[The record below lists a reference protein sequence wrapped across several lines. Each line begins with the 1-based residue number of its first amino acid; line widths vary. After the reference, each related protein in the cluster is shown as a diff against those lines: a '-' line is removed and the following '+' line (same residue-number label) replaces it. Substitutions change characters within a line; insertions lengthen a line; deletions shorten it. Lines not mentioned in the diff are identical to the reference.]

1 MAASSSDI
9 LKLRAPTPSADSCRL
24 EPLVA
29 RLLDLIVS
37 SSERG
42 EGPPVAAARKRLQA
56 LGASLVHADSAGPAD
71 EILDEVLSLCMI
83 LIQSGGPLSGVAK
96 ELSAA
101 VSLVRE
107 AVRIMTIEEREFDR
121 TLTESAGRFEAL
133 RNSADIQV
141 LRQGLAEE
149 VATLRQVAVVRE
161 AQWQRRVDHVE
172 GKVRSLEDRLAETQL
187 QAAHDQLTGLVNRR
201 TVERY
206 FGTYAAGR
214 RSFILGILDIDDF
227 KGINDALGH
236 LTGDEALKAVAQ
248 TLKDTV
254 RAHDVVGRFGGD
266 EFVVLMVDLTL
277 KQAEYRFSMV
287 LRALRAL
294 AYSNEQQRPL
304 TASGGL
310 AEFSAGDSFEG
321 LLKRA
326 DHALYEAKRAGK
338 DRVAAKA
345 APFIRDLRAR

>member
-1 MAASSSDI
+1 MAVSSSDI
-9 LKLRAPTPSADSCRL
+9 LNLRAQSPSGETCRL
-24 EPLVA
+24 EPLIA

-37 SSERG
+37 TCGRSEAS
-42 EGPPVAAARKRLQA
+42 EVAAARAELQQLA
-56 LGASLVHADSAGPAD
+56 GALVHDADGGPPLEVID
-71 EILDEVLSLCMI
+71 QVLSLCTV
-83 LIQSGGPLSGVAK
+83 LVLSGGALSGVAK
-96 ELSAA
+96 ELSLA

-133 RNSADIQV
+133 RRSADIQV
-141 LRQGLAEE
+141 LREGLAQE
-149 VATLRQVAVVRE
+149 VAVLRQVASTRE
-161 AQWQRRVDHVE
+161 AQWQQRVENVE
-172 GKVRSLEDRLAETQL
+172 GKVRRLEDRLAETQL

-214 RSFILGILDIDDF
+214 RAFILGILDIDDF
-227 KGINDALGH
+227 KGINDELGH
-236 LTGDEALKAVAQ
+236 VSGDEALKAVAH

-266 EFVVLMVDLTL
+266 EFVVLMVDMTL
-277 KQAEYRFSMV
+277 KQAEYRFLSV
-287 LRALRAL
+287 LRALRGL
-294 AYSNEQQRPL
+294 AYSNEQKRPL
-304 TASGGL
+304 TASAGL

-326 DHALYEAKRAGK
+326 DHALYDAKRGGK
-338 DRVAAKA
+338 NRVVVKA